1 MHKEGYYSSGEFAK
15 KANVTVRT
23 IRYYDK
29 QNILKPSLLTEDGVR
44 FYTDSDFTRLQ
55 QILLFKY
62 LGFSLEDIRNMT
74 IGDSDY
80 NILLNSLNLQFKLIQ
95 DKIAQMELVKNAIE
109 DTIDTFK
116 NNKSV
121 DWSNML
127 SLIHLTNMESTLKTQ
142 YLNAGNITARINLHA
157 EYSVN
162 KQGWFNWIYE
172 QSNIQTGQRILEIGC
187 GDGRLW
193 VDNKNNVR
201 ELSGLQVFLSDISDG
216 MVNDARRNIEAE
228 YASENGADS
237 TAHKNKV
244 IMLTD
249 FKDSMNFE
257 MLKEELDDAS
267 LQGTDPYLGNIVMT
281 ANYILGRKKSELA
294 GEDEDLYIPASGA
307 LAGRMSNTEETVIA
321 QAAAGKRY
329 GTLDNVKGARMDL
342 RKSEIAALIDL
353 GVIPMV
359 EEDGRT
365 MAFSN
370 HTLYNGA
377 SKGLQEYSI
386 VRVFDW
392 IGKVFE
398 NYCNDHAMEIWTPA
412 IKSEITQDIHSF
424 LSDYKGPGG
433 IIEKYT
439 NLKVDQDPKTKDISI
454 NVEITPYFAAQNFF
468 IELTGRNSAA
478 GVDWEQST
486 KNA

>member
-1 MHKEGYYSSGEFAK
+1 MATEEQKEATSAEGLELQERAKVANPAELLQSS
-15 KANVTVRT
+15 
-23 IRYYDK
+23 
-29 QNILKPSLLTEDGVR
+29 
-44 FYTDSDFTRLQ
+44 
-55 QILLFKY
+55 
-62 LGFSLEDIRNMT
+62 
-74 IGDSDY
+74 
-80 NILLNSLNLQFKLIQ
+80 
-95 DKIAQMELVKNAIE
+95 
-109 DTIDTFK
+109 
-116 NNKSV
+116 
-121 DWSNML
+121 
-127 SLIHLTNMESTLKTQ
+127 
-142 YLNAGNITARINLHA
+142 
-157 EYSVN
+157 
-162 KQGWFNWIYE
+162 
-172 QSNIQTGQRILEIGC
+172 
-187 GDGRLW
+187 
-193 VDNKNNVR
+193 
-201 ELSGLQVFLSDISDG
+201 LSGLDKFGGFQLLKGLIKGVENMDPRRKAVKNVFLSDAAYE
-216 MVNDARRNIEAE
+216 DARKRLKNELSLWVDILEAGGSDPMKIIDSCKSECEKAERNL
-228 YASENGADS
+228 SENLFCIHDEIKNLEVTYRSLDS
-237 TAHKNKV
+237 FFANAGQGKVDCITLMNVNKEELGDHDSEDTLAIRDELEKYFDRLNLKNNYSMMVVPGYLGDAETVRMWAQTAYKNKV
-244 IMLTD
+244 IMVTD

-294 GEDEDLYIPASGA
+294 GEDDDLYIPASGA
-307 LAGRMSNTEETVIA
+307 LAGRMSNTEDIVIA

-342 RKSEIAALIDL
+342 RKSEIAALIDQ

-392 IGKVFE
+392 IGKVFQ

-412 IKSEITQDIHSF
+412 IKSEITSDIHNF

-439 NLKVDQDPKTKDISI
+439 NLKIDQDPKTKDITI
-454 NVEITPYFAAQNFF
+454 NVEITPFFAAQNFF
-468 IELTGRNSAA
+468 IELTGKSTNA
-478 GVDWEQST
+478 GVDWEQNT
-486 KNA
+486 KQA

>member
-1 MHKEGYYSSGEFAK
+1 MAVEEQNLASSSAG
-15 KANVTVRT
+15 
-23 IRYYDK
+23 
-29 QNILKPSLLTEDGVR
+29 
-44 FYTDSDFTRLQ
+44 
-55 QILLFKY
+55 
-62 LGFSLEDIRNMT
+62 
-74 IGDSDY
+74 
-80 NILLNSLNLQFKLIQ
+80 
-95 DKIAQMELVKNAIE
+95 MELQERQTVANPAE
-109 DTIDTFK
+109 LLQ
-116 NNKSV
+116 KS
-121 DWSNML
+121 
-127 SLIHLTNMESTLKTQ
+127 
-142 YLNAGNITARINLHA
+142 
-157 EYSVN
+157 
-162 KQGWFNWIYE
+162 
-172 QSNIQTGQRILEIGC
+172 
-187 GDGRLW
+187 
-193 VDNKNNVR
+193 
-201 ELSGLQVFLSDISDG
+201 LSGLDKFGGFQLLKGLIKGVENMDPRRKAIKNVFLNDSAYE
-216 MVNDARRNIEAE
+216 DARNRLKNELSLWVEILESGGKDPMEIVDSCKEECQKAERNL
-228 YASENGADS
+228 SENLFCIHDEIRNLETTYRSLDAFFANAGQGKVDCITLMNVNREELGDHDS
-237 TAHKNKV
+237 EDTQAVRDELERYFDRLNLKNNYSMLVVPGYLGDAETVRMWAQTAYRNKV

-257 MLKEELDDAS
+257 MLKEELDDSS

-468 IELTGRNSAA
+468 IELTGRNTAA
-478 GVDWEQST
+478 GVDWEQNT

>member
-1 MHKEGYYSSGEFAK
+1 MAVEEQKFTPSAERLELQEK
-15 KANVTVRT
+15 KTVVNSVELL
-23 IRYYDK
+23 
-29 QNILKPSLLTEDGVR
+29 QNS
-44 FYTDSDFTRLQ
+44 
-55 QILLFKY
+55 
-62 LGFSLEDIRNMT
+62 
-74 IGDSDY
+74 
-80 NILLNSLNLQFKLIQ
+80 
-95 DKIAQMELVKNAIE
+95 
-109 DTIDTFK
+109 
-116 NNKSV
+116 
-121 DWSNML
+121 
-127 SLIHLTNMESTLKTQ
+127 
-142 YLNAGNITARINLHA
+142 
-157 EYSVN
+157 
-162 KQGWFNWIYE
+162 
-172 QSNIQTGQRILEIGC
+172 
-187 GDGRLW
+187 
-193 VDNKNNVR
+193 
-201 ELSGLQVFLSDISDG
+201 LSGLDKFGGFQLLKGLIKGVENMDPRKKAIRNVFLNDN
-216 MVNDARRNIEAE
+216 VYEDARNRLKHELLLWVEILESGGKDPMAIVESCKKSCQKAKRNL
-228 YASENGADS
+228 SENLLCIHDEIRDLETTYRSLDAFFANAGQGKIDCITLMNVNKDELGDNDS
-237 TAHKNKV
+237 EDTLAIRDELERYFDRLNLKNNYSILVIPGYLGDAETVRMWAQTAYRNKV

-257 MLKEELDDAS
+257 MLKDELDDAN
-267 LQGTDPYLGNIVMT
+267 LQGTEPYLGNLVMT

-294 GEDEDLYIPASGA
+294 GEDEDLYIPASSA
-307 LAGRMSNTEETVIA
+307 LAGRMSNTEDIVIA

-412 IKSEITQDIHSF
+412 IKSEIIQDIHNF
-424 LSDYKGPGG
+424 LSDYKGTGG

-468 IELTGRNSAA
+468 IELTGRNTAA

-486 KNA
+486 KNV

>member
-1 MHKEGYYSSGEFAK
+1 MATEEQKVATSGEGLELQERAK
-15 KANVTVRT
+15 VAN
-23 IRYYDK
+23 
-29 QNILKPSLLTEDGVR
+29 PAELL
-44 FYTDSDFTRLQ
+44 
-55 QILLFKY
+55 
-62 LGFSLEDIRNMT
+62 
-74 IGDSDY
+74 
-80 NILLNSLNLQFKLIQ
+80 
-95 DKIAQMELVKNAIE
+95 
-109 DTIDTFK
+109 
-116 NNKSV
+116 
-121 DWSNML
+121 
-127 SLIHLTNMESTLKTQ
+127 
-142 YLNAGNITARINLHA
+142 
-157 EYSVN
+157 
-162 KQGWFNWIYE
+162 
-172 QSNIQTGQRILEIGC
+172 QSS
-187 GDGRLW
+187 
-193 VDNKNNVR
+193 
-201 ELSGLQVFLSDISDG
+201 LSGLDKFGGFQLLKGLIKGVENMDPRRKAVKNVFLSDAAYE
-216 MVNDARRNIEAE
+216 DARKRLQNELSLWVDIIEAGGNDPME
-228 YASENGADS
+228 IIDSCKSECEKAERNLSENLFCIHDEIKNLEVTYRSLDS
-237 TAHKNKV
+237 FFANAGQGKVDCITLMNVNKEELGDHDSEDTLAIRDELEKYFDRLNLKNNYSMMVVPGYLGDAETVRMWAQTAYRNKV
-244 IMLTD
+244 IMVTD

-294 GEDEDLYIPASGA
+294 GEDDDLYIPASGA
-307 LAGRMSNTEETVIA
+307 LAGRMSNTEDIVIA

-342 RKSEIAALIDL
+342 RKSEIAALIDQ

-392 IGKVFE
+392 IGKVFQ

-412 IKSEITQDIHSF
+412 IKSEITSDIHNF

-439 NLKVDQDPKTKDISI
+439 NLKIDQDPKTKDITI
-454 NVEITPYFAAQNFF
+454 NVEITPFFAAQNFF
-468 IELTGRNSAA
+468 IELTGKSTNA
-478 GVDWEQST
+478 GVDWEQNT
-486 KNA
+486 KQA

>member
-1 MHKEGYYSSGEFAK
+1 MAVEEQNLASS
-15 KANVTVRT
+15 
-23 IRYYDK
+23 
-29 QNILKPSLLTEDGVR
+29 SDG
-44 FYTDSDFTRLQ
+44 
-55 QILLFKY
+55 
-62 LGFSLEDIRNMT
+62 
-74 IGDSDY
+74 
-80 NILLNSLNLQFKLIQ
+80 
-95 DKIAQMELVKNAIE
+95 MELQERQTANPVE
-109 DTIDTFK
+109 LLQ
-116 NNKSV
+116 KS
-121 DWSNML
+121 
-127 SLIHLTNMESTLKTQ
+127 
-142 YLNAGNITARINLHA
+142 
-157 EYSVN
+157 
-162 KQGWFNWIYE
+162 
-172 QSNIQTGQRILEIGC
+172 
-187 GDGRLW
+187 
-193 VDNKNNVR
+193 
-201 ELSGLQVFLSDISDG
+201 LSGLDKFGGFQLLKGLIKGVENMDPRRKAIKNVFLNDSAYE
-216 MVNDARRNIEAE
+216 DARNRLKNELSLWVEILESGGKDPMEIVDSCKEECQKAERNL
-228 YASENGADS
+228 SENLFCIHDEIRNLETTYRSLDAFFANAGQGKVDCITLMNVNKEELGDHDS
-237 TAHKNKV
+237 EDTQAVRDELERYFDRLNLKNNYSMLVVPGYLGDAETVRMWAQTAYRNKV

-294 GEDEDLYIPASGA
+294 GEDEDLFIPASGA

-468 IELTGRNSAA
+468 IELTGRNTAA
-478 GVDWEQST
+478 GVDWEQNT

>member
-1 MHKEGYYSSGEFAK
+1 MAVEEQNLTSS
-15 KANVTVRT
+15 
-23 IRYYDK
+23 
-29 QNILKPSLLTEDGVR
+29 SDG
-44 FYTDSDFTRLQ
+44 
-55 QILLFKY
+55 
-62 LGFSLEDIRNMT
+62 
-74 IGDSDY
+74 
-80 NILLNSLNLQFKLIQ
+80 
-95 DKIAQMELVKNAIE
+95 MELQERQTVANPVE
-109 DTIDTFK
+109 LLQ
-116 NNKSV
+116 KS
-121 DWSNML
+121 
-127 SLIHLTNMESTLKTQ
+127 
-142 YLNAGNITARINLHA
+142 
-157 EYSVN
+157 
-162 KQGWFNWIYE
+162 
-172 QSNIQTGQRILEIGC
+172 
-187 GDGRLW
+187 
-193 VDNKNNVR
+193 
-201 ELSGLQVFLSDISDG
+201 LSGLDKFGGFQLLKGLIKGVENMDPRRKAIKNVFLNDSAYE
-216 MVNDARRNIEAE
+216 DARNRLKNELSLWVEILESGGKDPMEIVDSCKEECQKAERNL
-228 YASENGADS
+228 SENLFCIHDEIRNLETTYRSLDAFFANAGQGKVDCITLMNVNKEELGDHDS
-237 TAHKNKV
+237 EDTQAVRDELERYFDRLNLKNNYSMLVVPGYLGDAETVRMWAQTAYRNKV

-294 GEDEDLYIPASGA
+294 CEDEDLFIPASGA

-468 IELTGRNSAA
+468 IELTGRNTAA
-478 GVDWEQST
+478 GVDWEQNT

>member
-1 MHKEGYYSSGEFAK
+1 MAVEEQNLASSSAG
-15 KANVTVRT
+15 
-23 IRYYDK
+23 
-29 QNILKPSLLTEDGVR
+29 
-44 FYTDSDFTRLQ
+44 
-55 QILLFKY
+55 
-62 LGFSLEDIRNMT
+62 
-74 IGDSDY
+74 
-80 NILLNSLNLQFKLIQ
+80 
-95 DKIAQMELVKNAIE
+95 MELQERQTVANPAE
-109 DTIDTFK
+109 LLQ
-116 NNKSV
+116 KS
-121 DWSNML
+121 
-127 SLIHLTNMESTLKTQ
+127 
-142 YLNAGNITARINLHA
+142 
-157 EYSVN
+157 
-162 KQGWFNWIYE
+162 
-172 QSNIQTGQRILEIGC
+172 
-187 GDGRLW
+187 
-193 VDNKNNVR
+193 
-201 ELSGLQVFLSDISDG
+201 LSGLDKFGGFQLLKGLIKGVENMDPRRKAIKNVFLNDSAYE
-216 MVNDARRNIEAE
+216 DARNRLKNELSLWVEILESGGKDPMEIVDSCKEECQKAERNL
-228 YASENGADS
+228 SENLFCIHDEIRNLETTYRSLDAFFANAGQGKVDCITLMNVNREELGDHDS
-237 TAHKNKV
+237 EDTQAVRDELERYFDRLNLKNNYSMLVVPGYLGDAETVRMWAQTAYRNKV

-424 LSDYKGPGG
+424 LSDYKEPGG

-468 IELTGRNSAA
+468 IELTGRNTAA
-478 GVDWEQST
+478 GVDWEQNT

>member
-1 MHKEGYYSSGEFAK
+1 MAVEEQNLASSSAG
-15 KANVTVRT
+15 
-23 IRYYDK
+23 
-29 QNILKPSLLTEDGVR
+29 
-44 FYTDSDFTRLQ
+44 
-55 QILLFKY
+55 
-62 LGFSLEDIRNMT
+62 
-74 IGDSDY
+74 
-80 NILLNSLNLQFKLIQ
+80 
-95 DKIAQMELVKNAIE
+95 MELQERQTVANPAE
-109 DTIDTFK
+109 LLQ
-116 NNKSV
+116 KS
-121 DWSNML
+121 
-127 SLIHLTNMESTLKTQ
+127 
-142 YLNAGNITARINLHA
+142 
-157 EYSVN
+157 
-162 KQGWFNWIYE
+162 
-172 QSNIQTGQRILEIGC
+172 
-187 GDGRLW
+187 
-193 VDNKNNVR
+193 
-201 ELSGLQVFLSDISDG
+201 LSGLDKFGGFQLLKGLIKGVENMDPRRKAIKNVFLNDSAYE
-216 MVNDARRNIEAE
+216 DARNRLKNELSLWVEILESGGKDPMEIVDSCKEECQKAERNL
-228 YASENGADS
+228 SENLFCIHDEIRNLETTYRSLDAFFANAGQGKVDCITLMNVNKEELGDHDS
-237 TAHKNKV
+237 EDTQAVRDELERYFDRLNLKNNYSMLVVPGYLGDAETVRMWAQTAYRNKV

-294 GEDEDLYIPASGA
+294 GEDEDLFIPASGA

-386 VRVFDW
+386 VRVFVW

-468 IELTGRNSAA
+468 IELTGRNTAA
-478 GVDWEQST
+478 GVDWEQNT

>member
-1 MHKEGYYSSGEFAK
+1 MATEEQKEATSAEGLELQERAKVANPAELLQSS
-15 KANVTVRT
+15 
-23 IRYYDK
+23 
-29 QNILKPSLLTEDGVR
+29 
-44 FYTDSDFTRLQ
+44 
-55 QILLFKY
+55 
-62 LGFSLEDIRNMT
+62 
-74 IGDSDY
+74 
-80 NILLNSLNLQFKLIQ
+80 
-95 DKIAQMELVKNAIE
+95 
-109 DTIDTFK
+109 
-116 NNKSV
+116 
-121 DWSNML
+121 
-127 SLIHLTNMESTLKTQ
+127 
-142 YLNAGNITARINLHA
+142 
-157 EYSVN
+157 
-162 KQGWFNWIYE
+162 
-172 QSNIQTGQRILEIGC
+172 
-187 GDGRLW
+187 
-193 VDNKNNVR
+193 
-201 ELSGLQVFLSDISDG
+201 LSGLDKFGGFQLLKGLIKSVENMDPRRKAVKNVFLSDAAYE
-216 MVNDARRNIEAE
+216 DARKRLKNELSLWVDILEAGGSDPMEIIDSCKSECEKAERNL
-228 YASENGADS
+228 SENLFCIHDEIKNLEVTYRSLDS
-237 TAHKNKV
+237 FFANAGQGKVDCITLMNVNKEELGDHDSEDTLAIRDELEKYFDRLNLKNNYSMMVVPGYLGDAETVRMWAQTAYKNKV
-244 IMLTD
+244 IMVTD

-294 GEDEDLYIPASGA
+294 GEDDDLYIPASGA
-307 LAGRMSNTEETVIA
+307 LAGRMSNTEDIVIA

-342 RKSEIAALIDL
+342 RKSEIAALIDQ

-392 IGKVFE
+392 IGKVFQ

-412 IKSEITQDIHSF
+412 IKSEITSDIHNF

-439 NLKVDQDPKTKDISI
+439 NLKIDQDPKTKDITI
-454 NVEITPYFAAQNFF
+454 NVEITPFFAAQNFF
-468 IELTGRNSAA
+468 IELTGKSTNA
-478 GVDWEQST
+478 GVDWEQNT
-486 KNA
+486 KQA